1 MFVYHPTFSTLT
13 ISQVSN
19 KYNVSTWKLKGVYIA
34 DLEPLYD
41 LASIIKYFG
50 RTIVKFNNS
59 VLGEH
64 QNNYTTKIANA
75 YIVFGLDTWLRNLS
89 YSFALK
95 NYLFGATNITKVSD
109 KSKFVYSGY
118 GMTFNG

>member
-1 MFVYHPTFSTLT
+1 M
-13 ISQVSN
+13 
-19 KYNVSTWKLKGVYIA
+19 
-34 DLEPLYD
+34 YD

-50 RTIVKFNNS
+50 RTIVQFNNS